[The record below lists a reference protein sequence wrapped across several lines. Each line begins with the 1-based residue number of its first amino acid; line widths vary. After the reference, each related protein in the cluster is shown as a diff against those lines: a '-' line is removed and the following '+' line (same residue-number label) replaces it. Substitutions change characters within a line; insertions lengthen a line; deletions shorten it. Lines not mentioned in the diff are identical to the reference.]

1 MFIRGSCIFGTVEIF
16 VIPAGVIGTAV
27 ADIRSFRQL
36 GTKIGSEIRTVPGA
50 VAGFAAF
57 A

>member
-1 MFIRGSCIFGTVEIF
+1 MVEIF

-27 ADIRSFRQL
+27 ADIRRFRQL

-57 A
+57 V